1 MCRKRRLQTALG
13 DDVGDAVHGA
23 VVLAVAEADAER
35 ARELVDELRPRD
47 LLELAEA
54 VGPERLGAELVG
66 GLRLRHLLLWLHLLL
81 LLLLRHLLLHL
92 LGLRLCLCLRLC
104 LGGRELRL
112 GLHLQRLLRLD
123 GDGDGRAGDVAVD
136 CVDPIARVLV
146 AVGRQHDDTRCAPL
160 LQ

>member
-1 MCRKRRLQTALG
+1 MQTALG

-66 GLRLRHLLLWLHLLL
+66 GLRLRHLLLRLHLLL
-81 LLLLRHLLLHL
+81 LLHLLWHLLR
-92 LGLRLCLCLRLC
+92 LRLCLCLRLC
-104 LGGRELRL
+104 LGRRELRL
-112 GLHLQRLLRLD
+112 GLHLRHLLRLD

-136 CVDPIARVLV
+136 CVDPVARVLV
-146 AVGRQHDDTRCAPL
+146 AVGC
-160 LQ
+160 